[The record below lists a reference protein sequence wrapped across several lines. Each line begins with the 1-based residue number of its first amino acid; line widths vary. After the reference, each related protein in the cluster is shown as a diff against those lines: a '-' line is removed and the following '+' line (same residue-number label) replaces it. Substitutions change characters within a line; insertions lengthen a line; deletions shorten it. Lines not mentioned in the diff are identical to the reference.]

1 MRAVAFVAIS
11 RGPHGA
17 LLEDCGDR
25 DPTGARVG
33 AMLQVLAARTP
44 AEVESD
50 LTSWF
55 PPSMHPPQLVLTKSA
70 PVNEVMMMRLL
81 GEHPAI
87 EDLPDPD
94 YRLLDVF

>member
-1 MRAVAFVAIS
+1 MRAVAFVVIT
-11 RGPHGA
+11 RGPNGA

-25 DPTGARVG
+25 DPAGARVG

-44 AEVESD
+44 AEIERD

-55 PPSMHPPQLVLTKSA
+55 PSSMHPPQLVLTKSA
-70 PVNEVMMMRLL
+70 PINEVMMLRRL
-81 GEHPAI
+81 GEGPAI
-87 EDLPDPD
+87 EDLPDAD